1 MANDIK
7 LAASEDNP
15 AEKKCGRKLG
25 GQLITTPAL
34 SGKIP
39 PLPSEIEQQADRE
52 WKFKRA
58 LRLHF

>member
-1 MANDIK
+1 MSPSYAGSIVGLVAGRASMANDIK

-34 SGKIP
+34 SGKI
-39 PLPSEIEQQADRE
+39 L
-52 WKFKRA
+52 
-58 LRLHF
+58 L